1 MNHNARNRSVLALL
15 LAALVTVLTAC
26 GGDDV
31 VAQPQWGALSDDEP
45 ATYEY
50 VVPYGTS
57 VRVDQGQKVDL
68 MPSELEVK
76 VGESLRI
83 KNQDGRD
90 YMVGPFFVAAGRTL
104 SMRFTFPGE
113 LSGICSLNANGKVVI
128 RVTE

>member
-1 MNHNARNRSVLALL
+1 MNNLRNRRTVRPLL
-15 LAALVTVLTAC
+15 LVAVLLLVAAC
-26 GGDDV
+26 GGDGNT
-31 VAQPQWGALSDDEP
+31 AQPQWGALPEGEQ

-83 KNQDGRD
+83 TNQDGRD

-104 SMRFTFPGE
+104 SMRFTYPGE
-113 LSGICSLNANGKVVI
+113 LSGICTLNADGKVVI
-128 RVTE
+128 RVTQ

>member
-1 MNHNARNRSVLALL
+1 MNTTRRTRTTVTLLFALL
-15 LAALVTVLTAC
+15 ATLLAAC
-26 GGDDV
+26 GGDGV
-31 VAQPQWGALSDDEP
+31 VAQPQWGALPDEEP

-57 VRVDQGQKVDL
+57 VRVDQGQTVDL

>member
-1 MNHNARNRSVLALL
+1 MNTTRTPRSLVAALLIALLALL
-15 LAALVTVLTAC
+15 AAC
-26 GGDDV
+26 GGDGV
-31 VAQPQWGALSDDEP
+31 VAQPQWGAIPDDEV

-68 MPSELEVK
+68 MPSQLEVK

-83 KNQDGRD
+83 RNQDGRD

-113 LSGICSLNANGKVVI
+113 LSGICSLNADGKVVI

>member
-1 MNHNARNRSVLALL
+1 MNHTARNRPVLALL
-15 LAALVTVLTAC
+15 LAALVAVLTAC
-26 GGDDV
+26 GGDGV
-31 VAQPQWGALSDDEP
+31 VAQPQWGALPDDEP

-57 VRVDQGQKVDL
+57 VRVDQGQTVDL

>member
-1 MNHNARNRSVLALL
+1 ML
-15 LAALVTVLTAC
+15 LACMLTLLSGC
-26 GGDDV
+26 GGNGT
-31 VAQPQWGALSDDEP
+31 ATQPQWGALPDDEA

-113 LSGICSLNANGKVVI
+113 LSGICTLNADGKVVI
-128 RVTE
+128 RVSD

>member
-1 MNHNARNRSVLALL
+1 MNNARNRRTVRPLL
-15 LAALVTVLTAC
+15 LVAVLLLVAAC
-26 GGDDV
+26 GGDGTT
-31 VAQPQWGALSDDEP
+31 AQPQWGALPEGEQ

-83 KNQDGRD
+83 TNQDGRD

-104 SMRFTFPGE
+104 SMRFTYPGE
-113 LSGICSLNANGKVVI
+113 LSGICTLNADGKVVI
-128 RVTE
+128 RVTQ

>member
-1 MNHNARNRSVLALL
+1 MTSAFRLRSILGLLLIAALAL
-15 LAALVTVLTAC
+15 LTAC
-26 GGDDV
+26 GGDGV
-31 VAQPQWGALSDDEP
+31 VAQPQWGALPDDEV

-68 MPSELEVK
+68 MPSELDVK

-83 KNQDGRD
+83 KNEDGRD

-113 LSGICSLNANGKVVI
+113 LSGICTLNANGKVVI
-128 RVTE
+128 RVSE